1 MSITGCCAPW
11 FSCSDPARGCELP
24 VALDNGNKEA
34 AALPATVSETSPGLW
49 NVAAAPGVAF
59 SPSQGTGASRQ
70 PVMWVCT
77 APGLARGDQRVPVL
91 VVSVGLLLQKEM
103 GLGFFSSSF
112 KIAAGDPL
120 SSGKLVLER
129 DY

>member
-1 MSITGCCAPW
+1 MPHGSAAVT
-11 FSCSDPARGCELP
+11 LP
-24 VALDNGNKEA
+24 GA
-34 AALPATVSETSPGLW
+34 ASSLSHWIMGIRRQLRYLPQLSETSPGLW

-77 APGLARGDQRVPVL
+77 APGLARGDQRVPVP

-103 GLGFFSSSF
+103 GLGFFFSSF